1 MTYQT
6 PIEMLVKRSQ
16 SHPDKPMF
24 YQPVNRQWQVTS
36 WHEAETQARQV
47 AAGLLSLGLEKGDR
61 VAIYAKNSVEW
72 YISDWAI
79 MMAGLISVPIF
90 ATANAQTIGFILEH
104 SGAKAI
110 FVGKL
115 DDLEATA
122 EVIDGRI
129 PRIAYPYKTL
139 TADHQWNDW
148 LQQNEPLAALHA
160 PALDDDMTI
169 VYTSGSTGE
178 PKGVVLSYRNYA
190 SACTENQQW
199 LAVADQDRILSYLPL
214 AHIVERGVIQG
225 PGLYGGATFYFVESL
240 DTFIEDLQFAR
251 PTVFVSVPRLWTKF
265 QTGVFAKLPAER
277 LAKLL
282 RVPLLGRLLAG
293 KIRRGLGLDKA
304 RLMGCGSAPIS
315 PSILSWYQTIGI
327 DICEGWGMTETSGL
341 SCSNLPFR
349 SDRVGTI
356 GTPAKCVDMTLSD
369 SGEILVRGDAV
380 FSHYYQNPEETERSF
395 SDGWFHTG
403 DKATQSDDGVY
414 QIIGRVKDT
423 FKTSKGKYV
432 APVPIESLL
441 AANPDIDQLLVMGS
455 GRKQPVAIVVLAEH
469 LLDANREQLRSSL
482 QMTLDKVN
490 ATLESHSRLDGIVVV
505 TDSWSIENELLTP
518 TLKIRRN
525 QLEERYNSIAQQT
538 QAKSVIWQ
546 DELTV

>member
-1 MTYQT
+1 MTYKT
-6 PIEMLVKRSQ
+6 PIEILVQRSQ

-36 WHEAETQARQV
+36 WQEAETQARQV
-47 AAGLLSLGLEKGDR
+47 ASGLLSLGLEKGDR

-90 ATANAQTIGFILEH
+90 ATANAQTIGFVLQH

-110 FVGKL
+110 FVAKL

-129 PRIAYPYKTL
+129 PRIAYPYQTL
-139 TADHQWNDW
+139 QADHQWSDW
-148 LQQNEPLAALHA
+148 LQQNEPLAALHT

-190 SACTENQQW
+190 SACTENQLW

-240 DTFIEDLQFAR
+240 ETFVEDLQFAR

-265 QTGVFAKLPAER
+265 QTGVFAKVPAER

-327 DICEGWGMTETSGL
+327 DICEGWGMTETAGL

-349 SDRVGTI
+349 ADRVGTI

-369 SGEILVRGDAV
+369 SGEILVRGEAV
-380 FSHYYQNPEETERSF
+380 FSHYYLNPEETERNF

-403 DKATQSDDGVY
+403 DKATQSADGVY

-423 FKTSKGKYV
+423 FKTAKGKYV

-455 GRKQPVAIVVLAEH
+455 GRKQPVAIVVMAEH
-469 LLDANREQLRSSL
+469 LHDTNRDQLRSSL
-482 QMTLDKVN
+482 QETLDRVN
-490 ATLESHSRLDGIVVV
+490 ATLESHARLDGIVVV

-538 QAKSVIWQ
+538 QTKSVIWQ